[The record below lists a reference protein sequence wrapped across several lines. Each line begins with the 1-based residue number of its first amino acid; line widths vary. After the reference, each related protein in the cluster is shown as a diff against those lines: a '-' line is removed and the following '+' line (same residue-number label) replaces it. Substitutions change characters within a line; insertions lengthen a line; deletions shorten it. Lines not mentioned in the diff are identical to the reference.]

1 MVRYSRETRGP
12 GSREGARRNGRW
24 PATPYGF
31 AGGPAQRDGRG
42 PVVDASLGPVLDFM
56 RALWAIDHGL
66 LKASRDMGRRLGV
79 TGPQRMVIRIVG
91 RYPGIS
97 AGELAAV
104 LHLHPSTLTGVLKRL
119 VRRGL
124 LRRSADARDARRALF
139 SLTDKGRVL
148 DGPRAGTVEAM
159 VRGALRRLAA
169 RQVATAETVLRT
181 VARGMQVG

>member
-1 MVRYSRETRGP
+1 MVRRSRETRSSRGMR
-12 GSREGARRNGRW
+12 GSGRW
-24 PATPYGF
+24 AARGGP
-31 AGGPAQRDGRG
+31 AGGPSRRTGRERL
-42 PVVDASLGPVLDFM
+42 VDASLGPVLDFM

-79 TGPQRMVIRIVG
+79 TGPQRMVLRIVG

-97 AGELAAV
+97 AGDLAAV

-124 LRRSADARDARRALF
+124 LRRSTDAEDARRALL
-139 SLTDKGRVL
+139 SLTDRGREL
-148 DGPRAGTVEAM
+148 AGPRAGTVEAL

-169 RQVATAETVLRT
+169 REVATAETVLRT
-181 VARGMQVG
+181 VARDMQVG